1 MVCKC
6 RSSKEEIKHMVNEA
20 EKYKGMFAK
29 ILNLGIVVKNRP
41 GDKRGNFALT
51 GGAKAL
57 RAPRMPNKEIP
68 AQHPT

>member
-1 MVCKC
+1 
-6 RSSKEEIKHMVNEA
+6 
-20 EKYKGMFAK
+20 
-29 ILNLGIVVKNRP
+29 VVKNRP

-68 AQHPT
+68 TQHPT